1 MKKQWKTFFYFT
13 RSERS
18 GIVTLVLF
26 CIVLLVIPTFYRYWQ
41 PSKTVDFSAF
51 EQLIADTAT
60 ARRPAA
66 APRALFYFN
75 PNTLP
80 ADSFRLL
87 GLDERTA
94 GSIARYR
101 DKGGR
106 FFAPRDFAKIYTLS
120 TEDYK
125 RLEPYIRIPGAA
137 KKVHRTQ
144 EAPAR
149 LTWFDPNMITY
160 EDLINLGLPAK
171 TAHIWVNFRKKGGV
185 FRRPEDLRKI
195 YGLSQA
201 QYEQLLPWVRMADAQ
216 AAPPAPP
223 APEKFASIKKTPI
236 RLDINRANTADW
248 EQLDGIGPAF
258 ARKIT
263 GFRDKLGGFVSID
276 QVAETRGLPDSVFQL
291 IRPLLDWS
299 PIFQTIDINTA
310 DEAALNAHPY
320 INFREARAIVSYRAQ
335 HGPFRQIEDLQR
347 LHALPAET
355 LQRIK
360 PYLRL

>member
-13 RSERS
+13 RSERN
-18 GIVTLVLF
+18 GIVTLALF
-26 CIVLLVIPTFYRYWQ
+26 CLVLLVIPALFRYWQ
-41 PSKTVDFSAF
+41 PANAVDFTAF

-80 ADSFRLL
+80 TDSFRLL

-120 TEDYK
+120 GEDYN
-125 RLEPYIRIPGAA
+125 RLEPYIRIPGAVQKAHPYQETPA
-137 KKVHRTQ
+137 K
-144 EAPAR
+144 
-149 LTWFDPNMITY
+149 LTWFDPNMVTY
-160 EDLINLGLPAK
+160 EDLITLGLPAK
-171 TAHIWVNFRKKGGV
+171 TAHIWINFRKKGGV

-195 YGLSQA
+195 YGLPPA
-201 QYEQLLPWVRMADAQ
+201 KYEQLAPWVRITEAQ

-223 APEKFASIKKTPI
+223 APAKFASIKKTSI
-236 RLDINRANTADW
+236 RLDINRSTAADW

-276 QVAETRGLPDSVFQL
+276 QVAETRGLPDSVFQF
-291 IRPLLDWS
+291 IRPLLDLS

-310 DEAALNAHPY
+310 DEATLNAHPY
-320 INFREARAIVSYRAQ
+320 ISFREAKAIVSYRTQ
-335 HGPFRQIEDLQR
+335 HGPFRQVEDLER
-347 LHALPAET
+347 LHALPTET